1 MELTAS
7 IRLLGDLL
15 GEVIAELETGVG
27 FRLVERVRDLAKRQ
41 RAGQVSS
48 GELAGLIGGFDSAS
62 GRVVAQ
68 AFAIYFELVNVAEDA
83 SRVHVLRG
91 RERSAAPAPMEGSIA
106 HALFTARNA
115 SVPISDVQRVLGNL
129 RVEVVLTSHPTEV
142 KRRTVISKLNRI
154 SAHLDRI
161 TDGDRLPREYSA
173 CVLSIRAEIA
183 GLWLT
188 NRSRGSKPDASD
200 EARTGLFL
208 VDNIFWDTMPRVAAD
223 LQAAVDEFYPGP
235 RAPCGSV

>member
-15 GEVIAELETGVG
+15 GEVIAELETGAG

-48 GELAGLIGGFDSAS
+48 GELAGSIGGLDAAS

-83 SRVHVLRG
+83 SRVHVLRE

-115 SVPISDVQRVLGNL
+115 SVPITDVQRVLSNL
-129 RVEVVLTSHPTEV
+129 RVEVVLTSHPIRILRKSDPEFEKIALEV
-142 KRRTVISKLNRI
+142 YNPDEKAKILQAILVDVHESYSQCPRALAFSKLWSTETI
-154 SAHLDRI
+154 
-161 TDGDRLPREYSA
+161 
-173 CVLSIRAEIA
+173 IA
-183 GLWLT
+183 
-188 NRSRGSKPDASD
+188 
-200 EARTGLFL
+200 
-208 VDNIFWDTMPRVAAD
+208 NIEDPPIENWVA
-223 LQAAVDEFYPGP
+223 GT
-235 RAPCGSV
+235 

>member
-1 MELTAS
+1 MRAAMSVMDLSTLV
-7 IRLLGDLL
+7 RVLGDLL
-15 GEVIAELETGVG
+15 GEVIGELEGDAG
-27 FRLVERVRDLAKRQ
+27 LRLVERVRDLAKRQ

-48 GELAGLIGGFDSAS
+48 GELAGLIGGFDAAS

-83 SRVHVLRG
+83 SRVRVLRE

-115 SVPISDVQRVLGNL
+115 SVPITDVQRVFSNL

-154 SAHLDRI
+154 SAQLDRI
-161 TDGDRLPREYSA
+161 TDGDLLPREYSA
-173 CVLSIRAEIA
+173 CVLSMRAEIA

-188 NRSRGSKPDASD
+188 NRSRGSKPDVSD
-200 EARTGLFL
+200 ETRTGLFL
-208 VDNIFWDTMPRVAAD
+208 VDNIFWDAMPRVAAD
-223 LQAAVDEFYPGP
+223 LQAAVD
-235 RAPCGSV
+235 RKSVV